1 MTWRHVFLSSAFPR
15 GGEGAAGRLCARRT
29 TSKGMGRGRMEEKR
43 SNSAGG
49 VGGMALFALIG
60 FVGALVVGW
69 GIFPKMLYSQK
80 TQPIRF
86 SHTVHTQLGIEC
98 EQCHHLG
105 PDGRF
110 AGLPSTESCA
120 ECHGEE
126 TGDTSANGKEIDKF
140 VKDYVKTGR
149 QVPWLVYQYQPDNV
163 FFSHAAHKGFE
174 CTKCH
179 LDVAKTDTPPP
190 YYENRLSGYSKD
202 TMKMWECERCHASM
216 GTSNA
221 CFVCHK

>member
-1 MTWRHVFLSSAFPR
+1 
-15 GGEGAAGRLCARRT
+15 
-29 TSKGMGRGRMEEKR
+29 MEEKR

-110 AGLPSTESCA
+110 AGPQRALYELVLASQQAAIAARPS
-120 ECHGEE
+120 H
-126 TGDTSANGKEIDKF
+126 
-140 VKDYVKTGR
+140 
-149 QVPWLVYQYQPDNV
+149 
-163 FFSHAAHKGFE
+163 
-174 CTKCH
+174 
-179 LDVAKTDTPPP
+179 
-190 YYENRLSGYSKD
+190 
-202 TMKMWECERCHASM
+202 
-216 GTSNA
+216 
-221 CFVCHK
+221 